1 MQFKQLKG
9 ELPDYNKS
17 IISTYDIEYEIGMD
31 IEAYFRIFR
40 EFDGLSQLNL
50 NNNLYLCGSKLND
63 TSVGAYLLKYDA
75 NNIGSNI
82 IFLINSKNYHYNPTL
97 VAAKSEMIIVIGGQG
112 GKSCEI
118 YSTTTNKWKNLPDLP
133 EHRFRCSAI
142 SDDATDMLYVF
153 GGYNQ
158 DTNLNCCSV
167 LRLNLKS
174 NYAWDTILVKSS
186 SELLTRNC
194 AGILKVG
201 NTIYILGGY
210 NNQNN
215 PTNEII
221 EYDVINR
228 LPIISR
234 RKLEKDSTFTQSTG
248 VDLNKSVF
256 YLFDED
262 YYVHKITR
270 NDMGFSVIDYNRQFT
285 DG

>member
-1 MQFKQLKG
+1 MQFKLLKG

-17 IISTYDIEYEIGMD
+17 VISTYDIEYEIGMD
-31 IEAYFRIFR
+31 IEANFRILR

-82 IFLINSKNYHYNPTL
+82 TFLINSKNYHYNPTL
-97 VAAKSEMIIVIGGQG
+97 LSAKSETIIVLGGQG
-112 GKSCEI
+112 SKSCEI

-142 SDDATDMLYVF
+142 ADDATEMLYVF

-158 DTNLNCCSV
+158 DTRVNCCSV
-167 LRLNLKS
+167 LKLNLKS

-186 SELLTRNC
+186 SDLLTRNT
-194 AGILKVG
+194 AGIIKVG
-201 NTIYILGGY
+201 NTIYIMGGV
-210 NNQNN
+210 NNQNKASD
-215 PTNEII
+215 EII
-221 EYDVINR
+221 EYDIINR
-228 LPIISR
+228 LPIVSR
-234 RKLEKDSTFTQSTG
+234 RRLDKECTFLQTTG

-262 YYVHKITR
+262 YFVHKITR
-270 NDMGFSVIDYNRQFT
+270 NDMGFTLIDYSRQYT
-285 DG
+285 DS